1 MGKSSEQQTTY
12 VVTARK
18 WRPMI
23 FADIVGQ
30 SHITTTLQNA
40 IATKRLS
47 HAYIFSG
54 ARGVGKTTAARILS
68 RAINCMHPNGA
79 DPDNTC
85 DVCKEITEGR
95 SVHVFEID
103 GASNRGIEEIR
114 NLREAVRYGPAKGNY
129 KVYIIDEVHMLTKE
143 AFNALL
149 KTLEEPPS
157 YVMFIFATTEIHKV
171 PLTILSRCQRFDF
184 RRISIDEIVSRIR
197 FIAGKELIKIDDE
210 ALHIIARRAD
220 GSMRDAQSIFDQ
232 IVSFCGKNVQ
242 TDSIVSMLGI
252 VDYEI
257 FFRVT
262 DSIKAKDIKAGLS
275 LVEEIINR
283 GYDIREFLNGLI
295 EHLRHILVAQVTDS
309 AAMIELSDVYRAR
322 YQSIKGS
329 FDDNDLLRLIKIAAD
344 TETAI
349 RWTQQPRLKLE
360 VGLINMIKID
370 SSVDISSLIGT
381 IEEIQK
387 NITGGIPDSQ
397 LRLNRSEGMDS
408 AKPPIKGSVKAS
420 PPTLAPHQVVQI
432 QQPPPDLRSATQLN
446 EAPQYT
452 PPADPSKR
460 WSILVEEALRER
472 VAVGMMLNQTSLLEA
487 EENRLCIG
495 CPDDFHLNELNM
507 KKTRL
512 YLQELAQR
520 IYGAKMQ
527 LETIISSRREQ
538 KSPPQSQETN
548 HHTLQQHPLVQT
560 LMREFGAKPINR

>member
-1 MGKSSEQQTTY
+1 MAKLTEQQTTY
-12 VVTARK
+12 VVTALK
-18 WRPMI
+18 WRPMV

-40 IATKRLS
+40 IASKRLS

-54 ARGVGKTTAARILS
+54 ARGIGKTTAARILA
-68 RAINCMHPNGA
+68 RAINCLHPNGS

-85 DVCKEITEGR
+85 DVCKEMIEGR
-95 SVHVFEID
+95 SVNIFEID
-103 GASNRGIEEIR
+103 GASNNSVDDIR
-114 NLREAVRYGPAKGNY
+114 NLRDAVRYGPAKGNY
-129 KVYIIDEVHMLTKE
+129 KVYIIDEVHMLSKG

-149 KTLEEPPS
+149 KTLEEPPP

-184 RRISIDEIVSRIR
+184 RRITIDEIISQIK
-197 FIAGKELIKIDDE
+197 FIAGKEQIKIDDE

-232 IVSFCGKNVQ
+232 IVSYCGKDVK
-242 TDSIVSMLGI
+242 TDAIISMLGV

-309 AAMIELSDVYRAR
+309 TVMIELSDLYRAR
-322 YQSIKGS
+322 YQSLKGT
-329 FDDNDLLRLIKIAAD
+329 FTDNDLLRLIKVASD
-344 TETAI
+344 TESAI
-349 RWTQQPRLKLE
+349 KWVQQPRLKLE
-360 VGLINMIKID
+360 IALINMIKMD

-381 IEEIQK
+381 IEEIQNNVTNGK
-387 NITGGIPDSQ
+387 SDVTGRSGRFEGTDS
-397 LRLNRSEGMDS
+397 S
-408 AKPPIKGSVKAS
+408 KPPIKGSVKAS
-420 PPTLAPHQVVQI
+420 PPTLAPHQVVQM
-432 QQPPPDLRSATQLN
+432 QQPPITLGTATEIN
-446 EAPQYT
+446 ET
-452 PPADPSKR
+452 PRFSISADPLKK
-460 WSILVEEALRER
+460 WSMFVDEALRER
-472 VAVGMMLNQTSLLEA
+472 VYIGMMLNQTSLLEA

-507 KKTRL
+507 KKTRQ
-512 YLQELAQR
+512 YLQELAQKV
-520 IYGAKMQ
+520 YGAKMQ
-527 LETIISSRREQ
+527 LETIISSRRQHSVSE
-538 KSPPQSQETN
+538 KSEASNQS
-548 HHTLQQHPLVQT
+548 TLQQHPLVQT
-560 LMREFGAKPINR
+560 LIREFGAKPISR

>member
-1 MGKSSEQQTTY
+1 MAKSTEQQTTY
-12 VVTARK
+12 VVTALK
-18 WRPMI
+18 WRPMV

-40 IATKRLS
+40 IASKRLS

-54 ARGVGKTTAARILS
+54 ARGIGKTTAARILA
-68 RAINCMHPNGA
+68 RAINCLHPNGS

-85 DVCKEITEGR
+85 DVCKEMIEGR
-95 SVHVFEID
+95 SVNIFEID
-103 GASNRGIEEIR
+103 GASNNSVDDIR
-114 NLREAVRYGPAKGNY
+114 NLRDAVRYGPAKGNY
-129 KVYIIDEVHMLTKE
+129 KVYIIDEVHMLSKG

-149 KTLEEPPS
+149 KTLEEPPP

-184 RRISIDEIVSRIR
+184 RRITIDEIISQIK
-197 FIAGKELIKIDDE
+197 FIAGKEQIKIDDE

-232 IVSFCGKNVQ
+232 IVSYCGKDVK
-242 TDSIVSMLGI
+242 TDAIISMLGV

-262 DSIKAKDIKAGLS
+262 DSIKVKDIKAGLS

-309 AAMIELSDVYRAR
+309 TVMIELSDLYRAR
-322 YQSIKGS
+322 YQSLKGT
-329 FDDNDLLRLIKIAAD
+329 FTDNDLLRLIKVASD
-344 TETAI
+344 TESAI
-349 RWTQQPRLKLE
+349 KWVQQPRLKLE
-360 VGLINMIKID
+360 IALINMIKMD

-381 IEEIQK
+381 IEEIQNNVTNGK
-387 NITGGIPDSQ
+387 SDVTGRSGRFEGTDS
-397 LRLNRSEGMDS
+397 S
-408 AKPPIKGSVKAS
+408 KPPIKGSVKAS
-420 PPTLAPHQVVQI
+420 PPTLAPHQVVQM
-432 QQPPPDLRSATQLN
+432 QQPPITLGTATEIN
-446 EAPQYT
+446 ET
-452 PPADPSKR
+452 PRFSISADPLKK
-460 WSILVEEALRER
+460 WSMFVGEALRER
-472 VAVGMMLNQTSLLEA
+472 VYIGMMLNQTSLLEA

-507 KKTRL
+507 KKTRQ
-512 YLQELAQR
+512 YLQELAQK

-527 LETIISSRREQ
+527 LETIISSRRQQSVSE
-538 KSPPQSQETN
+538 KSEASNQS
-548 HHTLQQHPLVQT
+548 TLQQHPLVQT
-560 LMREFGAKPINR
+560 LIREFGAKPISR